1 MSGAGCVG
9 RGGQQL
15 IGGAEAGL
23 GRRLQDDSRRD
34 TGHKLQKAQSQEQ
47 SGCVCSGHVSHQQQ
61 ARLAPH
67 KTNLII
73 EAIM

>member
-23 GRRLQDDSRRD
+23 GGRLQDDSRRD
-34 TGHKLQKAQSQEQ
+34 TDLKLQKAQSQEQ
-47 SGCVCSGHVSHQQQ
+47 SGCVLRP
-61 ARLAPH
+61 RLASAAGTPRAPKDKSH
-67 KTNLII
+67 N
-73 EAIM
+73 